1 MDGSA
6 LLSNAPTASD
16 FADAAIA
23 AIAEASLT
31 PGLED
36 DAAALS
42 GLFGIRQGELDAARA
57 SGDPRRISAA
67 VDAFKQVKDALEA
80 LRGTIND
87 EAEARRRHTEA
98 LESLAAELK
107 RQNEIAASVAGIS
120 SREALKA
127 FADVIS
133 GQIVGRSLKG
143 RRQTAGNGTA
153 ILIP

>member
-1 MDGSA
+1 
-6 LLSNAPTASD
+6 
-16 FADAAIA
+16 
-23 AIAEASLT
+23 LT
-31 PGLED
+31 CSP
-36 DAAALS
+36 S
-42 GLFGIRQGELDAARA
+42 Y
-57 SGDPRRISAA
+57 
-67 VDAFKQVKDALEA
+67 KQVRDALEA

-87 EAEARRRHTEA
+87 EADARRRHTEA
-98 LESLAAELK
+98 LESLAAEPK

-133 GQIVGRSLKG
+133 GQIVGRSLQG